1 MEISYTRIALE
12 DLQRIP
18 KRFAGQIVTKI
29 TRLEK
34 GMHGNIKRL
43 TNFDSDYRLRSGDYR
58 VLFDIEEN
66 SIVVHR
72 ILHRRQAYD

>member
-18 KRFAGQIVTKI
+18 KRFAGQIVTR
-29 TRLEK
+29 RLEK
-34 GMHGNIKRL
+34 GLHGNIKRL
-43 TNFDSDYRLRSGDYR
+43 TNFDSDYRLRCGDYR

-72 ILHRRQAYD
+72 ILHRREAYD

>member
-12 DLQRIP
+12 DLRRIP
-18 KRFAGQIVTKI
+18 KRFAGQILTKV

-34 GMHGNIKRL
+34 GLHGDIKRL
-43 TNFDSDYRLRSGDYR
+43 THFDCDYRLRCGDYR

-66 SIVVHR
+66 TIVVHR
-72 ILHRRQAYD
+72 ILHRRVAYD

>member
-18 KRFAGQIVTKI
+18 KRFARQIVTKVA
-29 TRLEK
+29 RMEA
-34 GMHGNIKRL
+34 GPHGDIKRL
-43 TNFDSDYRLRSGDYR
+43 TNFDCDYRLRCGDYR